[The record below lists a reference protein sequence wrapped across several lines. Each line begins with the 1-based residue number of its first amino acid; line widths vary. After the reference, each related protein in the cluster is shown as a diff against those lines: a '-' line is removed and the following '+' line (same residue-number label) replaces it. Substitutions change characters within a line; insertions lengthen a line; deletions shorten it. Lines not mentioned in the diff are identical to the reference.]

1 MSNKYN
7 YTGDYMLKR
16 ASFRRIMVA
25 TLALFILL
33 IIYFFPTTTPIEES
47 LSYIEKQEMPIFL
60 VDSLEY
66 IARTSIVKESGN
78 TNDLILEV
86 VESLTI
92 NSEKSNYIRDGFKG
106 IIPEETKVNSIKL
119 ENGILT
125 IDFSKEL
132 LNVEKGKE
140 EKMIEAIVYSLL
152 EIKEIKKISILVE
165 GEKLSYLPNT
175 SEKLPEFLDKSYGV
189 NKIYNFDSIKDT
201 SKTTIYYL
209 SKYNDYYYYVPVTK
223 ISNETTEKAEIIIKE
238 LKSTPIY
245 HTNLISYLAA
255 STNLTNYELLED
267 SISLSFD
274 NHLLA
279 NLHDEDMLEEVKY
292 SIALSL
298 RDSYGIEKV
307 LFNYPDSEEEVMAFN

>member
-1 MSNKYN
+1 
-7 YTGDYMLKR
+7 MLKK
-16 ASFRRIMVA
+16 SSLRRIMVA

-66 IARTSIVKESGN
+66 IARTSIVQESK
-78 TNDLILEV
+78 TTDELILEV
-86 VESLTI
+86 IESLTI
-92 NSEKSNYIRDGFKG
+92 GSEKSSYIRDGFKG
-106 IIPEETKVNSIKL
+106 IIPEGTKVLDTNL

-125 IDFSKEL
+125 INFNKNF
-132 LNVEKGKE
+132 LNVSIKDEA
-140 EKMIEAIVYSLL
+140 KMLEAWIYSILV
-152 EIKEIKKISILVE
+152 IPGIKKLSIEVE
-165 GEKLSYLPNT
+165 GEKLKNLPN
-175 SEKLPEFLDKSYGV
+175 SKKKLPEFLDKNYGV
-189 NKIYNFDSIKDT
+189 NKIYNLDSIKDT

-209 SKYNDYYYYVPVTK
+209 SKHNDYYYYVPVTK
-223 ISNETTEKAEIIIKE
+223 VSNETGEKAEIIIKE

-255 STNLTNYELLED
+255 STNLTNYELLEN

-279 NLHDEDMLEEVKY
+279 NLNDEDMLEEVKY

-298 RDSYGIEKV
+298 RDSYGIEEV
-307 LFNYPDSEEEVMAFN
+307 LFNYPDSDQEVMAFN

>member
-1 MSNKYN
+1 
-7 YTGDYMLKR
+7 MLKK
-16 ASFRRIMVA
+16 SSLRRIMVA

-66 IARTSIVKESGN
+66 IARTSIVQESK
-78 TNDLILEV
+78 TTDELILEV
-86 VESLTI
+86 IESLTI
-92 NSEKSNYIRDGFKG
+92 GSEKSSYIRDGFKG
-106 IIPEETKVNSIKL
+106 IIPEGTKVLDTNL
-119 ENGILT
+119 ENGILK
-125 IDFSKEL
+125 INFNKNF
-132 LNVEKGKE
+132 LNVSIKDE
-140 EKMIEAIVYSLL
+140 EKMLEALIYSIL
-152 EIKEIKKISILVE
+152 EIPGIKKLSIEVE
-165 GEKLSYLPNT
+165 GEKLKNLPN
-175 SEKLPEFLDKSYGV
+175 SKKKLPEFLDKNYGV
-189 NKIYNFDSIKDT
+189 NKIYNLDSIKDT

-209 SKYNDYYYYVPVTK
+209 SKHNDYYYYVPVTK
-223 ISNETTEKAEIIIKE
+223 VSNETGEKAEIIIKE

-255 STNLTNYELLED
+255 STNLTNYELLEN

-279 NLHDEDMLEEVKY
+279 NLNDEDMLEEVKY

-298 RDSYGIEKV
+298 RDSYGIEEV
-307 LFNYPDSEEEVMAFN
+307 LFNYPNSDQEVMAFN

>member
-1 MSNKYN
+1 
-7 YTGDYMLKR
+7 MLKK
-16 ASFRRIMVA
+16 SSLRRIMVA

-33 IIYFFPTTTPIEES
+33 IIYFFPSTTPIEES

-66 IARTSIVKESGN
+66 IARTSIVKKSEE
-78 TNDLILEV
+78 TDDLILEII
-86 VESLTI
+86 ESLTI

-106 IIPEETKVNSIKL
+106 IIPKNTKVLNTNL

-125 IDFSKEL
+125 INFSKEF
-132 LNVEKGKE
+132 LNVSLDNE
-140 EKMIEAIVYSLL
+140 EKMLEALIYSLL
-152 EIKEIKKISILVE
+152 EVPEIKKISILVE
-165 GEKLSYLPNT
+165 GEKLKTLPN
-175 SEKLPEFLDKSYGV
+175 SKKKLPEFLDKSYGV
-189 NKIYNFDSIKDT
+189 NKIYNLDSIKDT

-223 ISNETTEKAEIIIKE
+223 VSNENMEKAEIIIKE

-255 STNLTNYELLED
+255 STNLTNYEILEN

-279 NLHDEDMLEEVKY
+279 NLNDEDMMEEVKY

-298 RDSYGIEKV
+298 RDSYGIEEV
-307 LFNYPDSEEEVMAFN
+307 LFNFPDSEQEVMAFNE

>member
-1 MSNKYN
+1 MVKKSS
-7 YTGDYMLKR
+7 L
-16 ASFRRIMVA
+16 RRIMVA

-66 IARTSIVKESGN
+66 IARTSIVQESK
-78 TNDLILEV
+78 TTDELILEV
-86 VESLTI
+86 IESLTI
-92 NSEKSNYIRDGFKG
+92 GSEKSSYIRDGFKG
-106 IIPEETKVNSIKL
+106 IIPEGTKVLDTNL

-125 IDFSKEL
+125 INFNKNF
-132 LNVEKGKE
+132 LNVSIKDE
-140 EKMIEAIVYSLL
+140 EKMLEALIYSIL
-152 EIKEIKKISILVE
+152 EIPGIKKLSIEVE
-165 GEKLSYLPNT
+165 GEKLKNLPN
-175 SEKLPEFLDKSYGV
+175 SKKKLPEFLDKNYGV
-189 NKIYNFDSIKDT
+189 NKIYNLDSIKDT

-209 SKYNDYYYYVPVTK
+209 SKHNDYYYYVPVTK
-223 ISNETTEKAEIIIKE
+223 VSNETGEKAEIIIKE

-255 STNLTNYELLED
+255 STNLTNYELLEN

-279 NLHDEDMLEEVKY
+279 NLNDEDMLEEVKY

-298 RDSYGIEKV
+298 RDSYGIEEV
-307 LFNYPDSEEEVMAFN
+307 LFNYPDSDQEVMAFN

>member
-1 MSNKYN
+1 
-7 YTGDYMLKR
+7 MLKK
-16 ASFRRIMVA
+16 SSLRRIMVA

-66 IARTSIVKESGN
+66 IARTSIVQESK
-78 TNDLILEV
+78 TTDKLILEV
-86 VESLTI
+86 IESLTI
-92 NSEKSNYIRDGFKG
+92 GSEKSSYIRDGFKG
-106 IIPEETKVNSIKL
+106 IIPEGTKVLDTNL

-125 IDFSKEL
+125 INFNKNF
-132 LNVEKGKE
+132 LNVSIKDE
-140 EKMIEAIVYSLL
+140 EKMLEALIYSIL
-152 EIKEIKKISILVE
+152 EISGIKKLSIEVE
-165 GEKLSYLPNT
+165 GEKLKNLPN
-175 SEKLPEFLDKSYGV
+175 SKKKLPEFLDKNYGV
-189 NKIYNFDSIKDT
+189 NKIYNLDSIKDT

-209 SKYNDYYYYVPVTK
+209 SKHNDYYYYVPVTK
-223 ISNETTEKAEIIIKE
+223 VSNETGEKAEIIIKE

-255 STNLTNYELLED
+255 STNLTNYELLEN

-279 NLHDEDMLEEVKY
+279 NLNDEDMLEEVKY

-298 RDSYGIEKV
+298 RDSYGIEEV
-307 LFNYPDSEEEVMAFN
+307 LFNYPDSDQEVMAFN

>member
-1 MSNKYN
+1 
-7 YTGDYMLKR
+7 MLKR
-16 ASFRRIMVA
+16 SSLRRIMVA

-47 LSYIEKQEMPIFL
+47 LSYIEKDEIPIFL

-66 IARTSIVKESGN
+66 IARTSIVKNSKT
-78 TNDLILEV
+78 TNELILEV
-86 VESLTI
+86 IESLTI

-106 IIPEETKVNSIKL
+106 IIPANTKVLDTTL

-125 IDFSKEL
+125 INFSKEF
-132 LNVEKGKE
+132 LNVSENNE
-140 EKMIEAIVYSLL
+140 EKMLEAIIYSLM
-152 EIKEIKKISILVE
+152 EIPEIKKISILVE
-165 GEKLSYLPNT
+165 GEKLTYLPN
-175 SEKLPEFLDKSYGV
+175 SLKKLPELLDKSYGI

-223 ISNETTEKAEIIIKE
+223 ISNETKEKAEIIIKE

-255 STNLTNYELLED
+255 STNLTNYEILEN

-279 NLHDEDMLEEVKY
+279 NLNDEDMLEEVKY

-298 RDSYGIEKV
+298 RDNYGIEEV
-307 LFNYPDSEEEVMAFN
+307 IFNFPDEFQEVMAFK

>member
-1 MSNKYN
+1 
-7 YTGDYMLKR
+7 MLKK
-16 ASFRRIMVA
+16 SSLRRIMVA

-66 IARTSIVKESGN
+66 IARTSIVQESK
-78 TNDLILEV
+78 TTDKLILEV
-86 VESLTI
+86 IESLTI
-92 NSEKSNYIRDGFKG
+92 GSEKSSYIRDGFKG
-106 IIPEETKVNSIKL
+106 IIPEGTKVLDTNLK
-119 ENGILT
+119 NGILT
-125 IDFSKEL
+125 INFNKNF
-132 LNVEKGKE
+132 LNVSIKDE
-140 EKMIEAIVYSLL
+140 EKMLEALIYSIL
-152 EIKEIKKISILVE
+152 EISGIKKLSIEVE
-165 GEKLSYLPNT
+165 GEKLKNLPN
-175 SEKLPEFLDKSYGV
+175 SKKKLPEFLDKNYGV
-189 NKIYNFDSIKDT
+189 NKIYNLDSIKDT

-209 SKYNDYYYYVPVTK
+209 SKHNDYYYYVPVTK
-223 ISNETTEKAEIIIKE
+223 VSNETGEKAEIIIKE

-255 STNLTNYELLED
+255 STNLTNYELLEN

-279 NLHDEDMLEEVKY
+279 NLNDEDMLEEVKY

-298 RDSYGIEKV
+298 RDSYGIEEV
-307 LFNYPDSEEEVMAFN
+307 LFNYPDSDQEVMAFN